1 MVANKKHIFCE
12 GEITLENNFNGMV
25 DNQEENFSLE
35 KTTNEIALKVKNSPE
50 VTALA
55 QQIDVNNVE
64 TVMNFGQNTAQEISK
79 FADQILSSMETT
91 KVEDSGTLLV
101 QLNKIMDK
109 FDVKDFEEKKPTIFQ
124 KMFSKAKNTIDGLF
138 QKYHTMGSEVDKV
151 YIQLKEYE
159 SEIKTTNNMLNEMFS
174 KNMEYYELLEK
185 YINAGNVVVND
196 FKNSVIPELEQI
208 ASQSQDQI
216 HQVNLSNG
224 YQLLEMLEQ
233 RVYDLELAKNVAL
246 QTMPQIKLIQQG
258 NYSLIRKINSAFI
271 ITMPIFKQCL
281 TQAITLKRQA
291 VQAKAMAALDEKTN
305 ELLLRNAQ
313 NTAMQSKLT
322 AKLAAGSSI
331 QIETLEETWQTIMNG
346 IDETKQIQNEI
357 KQKRVEGTR
366 KLHEIQ
372 NEFQSKSNLK

>member
-1 MVANKKHIFCE
+1 M
-12 GEITLENNFNGMV
+12 ENNYNGMMN
-25 DNQEENFSLE
+25 NQEESFSLE

-50 VTALA
+50 LIALA

-64 TVMNFGQNTAQEISK
+64 TVMTFGQDTAQEISK
-79 FADQILSSMETT
+79 FADQILNSMETT
-91 KVEDSGTLLV
+91 KVENSGTLLV

-109 FDVKDFEEKKPTIFQ
+109 FDVKDFEEKKPTFLK
-124 KMFSKAKNTIDGLF
+124 KMFNKAKNSIDGLF
-138 QKYHTMGSEVDKV
+138 QKYHTMGGEVDKV

-159 SEIKTTNNMLNEMFS
+159 TEINGSNGMLDEMFG

-185 YINAGNVVVND
+185 YINAGNMVVND
-196 FKNSVIPELEQI
+196 FKNNVIPNLEQN
-208 ASQSQDQI
+208 ASQSQEQI
-216 HQVNLSNG
+216 HQINLSNG

-246 QTMPQIKLIQQG
+246 QTMPQIKLIQKG
-258 NYSLIRKINSAFI
+258 NYNLVRKINSAFI
-271 ITMPIFKQCL
+271 ITIPIFKQCL

-305 ELLLRNAQ
+305 ELLIRNAQ

-322 AKLAAGSSI
+322 TKLAAGSSI
-331 QIETLEETWQTIMNG
+331 QIETLEKTWQTIMTG
-346 IDETKQIQNEI
+346 IEETRQIQNEI

-372 NEFQSKSNLK
+372 NEFQNKSKLLK

>member
-1 MVANKKHIFCE
+1 M
-12 GEITLENNFNGMV
+12 LENQEQNFN
-25 DNQEENFSLE
+25 LE

-64 TVMNFGQNTAQEISK
+64 TVMGFGQDTAQEISK
-79 FADQILSSMETT
+79 FADQILGSMETT

-109 FDVKDFEEKKPTIFQ
+109 FDIKDFEEKKPTLFQ
-124 KMFSKAKNTIDGLF
+124 KMFNKAKNTIDSLF

-159 SEIKTTNNMLNEMFS
+159 SEIKTTNNMLNEMFT

-185 YINAGNVVVND
+185 YINAGYIVVND
-196 FKNSVIPELEQI
+196 FKNKVVPELERN

-224 YQLLEMLEQ
+224 YQILEMLEQ

-246 QTMPQIKLIQQG
+246 QTMPQIKLIQKG

-322 AKLAAGSSI
+322 AQLASGSSI
-331 QIETLEETWQTIMNG
+331 QIETLEKTWQTIMNG
-346 IDETKQIQNEI
+346 IDETRQIQNEI
-357 KQKRVEGTR
+357 KQKRIEGTK

-372 NEFQSKSNLK
+372 DEFQNKSNLKQQ